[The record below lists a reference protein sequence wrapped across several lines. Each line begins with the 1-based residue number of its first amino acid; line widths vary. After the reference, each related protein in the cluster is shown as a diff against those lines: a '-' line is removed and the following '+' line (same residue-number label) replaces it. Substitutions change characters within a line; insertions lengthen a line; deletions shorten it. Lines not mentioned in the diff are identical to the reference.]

1 MNNSP
6 RQAQGT
12 DRLKAKPTA
21 SIRGRIGKLVFPAL
35 LAMKLG
41 GTAAGCAE
49 TAGSTNDDR
58 MADVATPD
66 AGNNSDAMVSTDGTP
81 MVVDAGTD
89 AGSMA
94 VDAGSMGADATPVII
109 PTPSDA
115 GFGSADAGSMG
126 VDGGSM
132 GADAGTIVIPEP
144 ADAGVSSDAGSMGAD
159 A

>member
-6 RQAQGT
+6 RQGQGT
-12 DRLKAKPTA
+12 DRPKAKPTA
-21 SIRGRIGKLVFPAL
+21 SIRGKIGNLVLPAL

-41 GTAAGCAE
+41 GTVAGCAD
-49 TAGSTNDDR
+49 TAGSTSDDR

-66 AGNNSDAMVSTDGTP
+66 AGNGSDAMVSTDSTP

-94 VDAGSMGADATPVII
+94 VDAGSMGADATPVTI
-109 PTPSDA
+109 PTTSDA

-144 ADAGVSSDAGSMGAD
+144 SDASTDSDTGSMGVD